1 MLICPL
7 DYRYGRKAMKAVF
20 SEENNLRTKLQVE
33 AALARAHA
41 GLGDISAEAAEE
53 ITRKATLDHVTLER
67 VKTIEAETKHDIMAM
82 VNALSEQTGEAGKY
96 VHLGA
101 TSNDIVDT
109 AMALEF
115 RDMLDLIDD
124 DLDKLIT
131 VLADRAE
138 QHRRTPMMGRTHG
151 QFAIPTTFGFKL
163 AGYLSEMLRHK
174 ERVAEMRKRLCVGK
188 MSGAVGTGA
197 GFGDKFF
204 EVQKAVMKDLGLG
217 YEEAATQLV
226 CRDRYAEMVFVLSL
240 IATSCERYAT
250 EVRNLQRSEIG
261 EVQEAFDARKQVG
274 SSTMAQKKNP
284 MLSENVS
291 GLARVVRSYIAPQ
304 MESMVLWHERDL
316 SNSSAERFII
326 PHVAILTDD
335 ILYKITDVFSNLVV
349 NEDKMLRNIRS
360 AGGFIM
366 AESVLL
372 SLASK
377 GMGRQEAHELVR
389 QTAIRAEEEGKD
401 LKAALMENKDV
412 MALMSGDELD
422 AVMDPIN
429 YLGSA
434 PEQTDVVVER
444 ARRALKH
451 PSAVPSL

>member
-7 DYRYGRKAMKAVF
+7 DYRYGRSAMKAVF

-41 GLGDISAEAAEE
+41 AVGDIPVEAAEE
-53 ITRKATLDHVTLER
+53 IARKATLEHVTLET
-67 VKTIEAETKHDIMAM
+67 VKKIEAETKHDIMAM
-82 VNALSEQTGEAGKY
+82 VIALSKAAGEAGRY

-109 AMALEF
+109 AVALEF
-115 RDMLDLIDD
+115 KAMLDIIEQ
-124 DLDKLIT
+124 DLDELIS
-131 VLADRAE
+131 VLADKAE
-138 QHRRTPMMGRTHG
+138 RYRLTPMMGRTHG

-163 AGYLSEMLRHK
+163 AGYLSEMLRHR
-174 ERVAEMRKRLCVGK
+174 ERVKEMRKRVCVGK
-188 MSGAVGTGA
+188 MSGAIGTGA
-197 GFGDKFF
+197 GFGPKFF
-204 EVQKAVMKDLGLG
+204 QIQEAVMKELGLG
-217 YEEAATQLV
+217 HEEAATQLV
-226 CRDRYAEMVFVLSL
+226 CRDRYAEMVFVLGL

-291 GLARVVRSYIAPQ
+291 GLARVVRSYLAPQ

-316 SNSSAERFII
+316 SNSSAERFIL
-326 PHVAILTDD
+326 PHVAVLTDD
-335 ILYKITDVFSNLVV
+335 ILYKMTEVFRNLVV
-349 NEDKMLRNIRS
+349 NEERMLENIRS

-372 SLASK
+372 TLATK

-389 QTAIRAEEEGKD
+389 QTAIRAEAEGKD
-401 LKAALMENKDV
+401 LKVALSENAEV
-412 MALMSGDELD
+412 MALMTMEELD
-422 AVMDPIN
+422 AAMDPTR
-429 YLGSA
+429 YLGAA
-434 PEQTDVVVER
+434 PELTDRVVEQ
-444 ARRALKH
+444 ARKAL
-451 PSAVPSL
+451 SS

>member
-7 DYRYGRKAMKAVF
+7 DYRYGRQAMKAVF

-41 GLGDISAEAAEE
+41 AVGDVPAEAAEE
-53 ITRKATLDHVTLER
+53 ITRKAALEHVTLER
-67 VKTIEAETKHDIMAM
+67 VKAIEAENKHDIMAM
-82 VNALSEQTGEAGKY
+82 VNALSEQTGEAGRY

-109 AMALEF
+109 AIALEF
-115 RDMLDLIDD
+115 KDMLDLIDE
-124 DLDKLIT
+124 DLDRLIS

-174 ERVAEMRKRLCVGK
+174 ERVGEMRKRICVGK
-188 MSGAVGTGA
+188 MSGAIGTGA
-197 GFGDKFF
+197 GFGSKFF
-204 EVQKAVMKDLGLG
+204 QIQEAVMKDLGLG
-217 YEEAATQLV
+217 YEDAATQLV
-226 CRDRYAEMVFVLSL
+226 CRDRYAEMVFVLGL

-291 GLARVVRSYIAPQ
+291 GLARVVRSYITPQ
-304 MESMVLWHERDL
+304 MECMVLWHERDL
-316 SNSSAERFII
+316 SNSAAERFIL
-326 PHVAILTDD
+326 PHVAVLTDD

-349 NEDKMLRNIRS
+349 NEERMLRNIRS

-372 SLASK
+372 ALASK

-401 LKAALMENKDV
+401 LRSALMENAQV
-412 MALMSGDELD
+412 AALLSGDELD

-429 YLGSA
+429 YLGKA
-434 PEQTDVVVER
+434 PELTDRVVQQ
-444 ARRALKH
+444 ARR
-451 PSAVPSL
+451 SLGA

>member
-7 DYRYGRKAMKAVF
+7 DYRYGRQAMKAVF

-41 GLGDISAEAAEE
+41 AVGDVPAEAAEE
-53 ITRKATLDHVTLER
+53 ITRKATLEHVTLER
-67 VKTIEAETKHDIMAM
+67 VKAIEAENKHDIMAM
-82 VNALSEQTGEAGKY
+82 VNALSEQTGEAGRY

-109 AMALEF
+109 AIALEF
-115 RDMLDLIDD
+115 KDMLDLIDE
-124 DLDKLIT
+124 DLDRLIS

-174 ERVAEMRKRLCVGK
+174 ERVGEMRKRICVGK
-188 MSGAVGTGA
+188 MSGAIGTGA
-197 GFGDKFF
+197 GFGSKFF
-204 EVQKAVMKDLGLG
+204 QIQEAVMKDLGLG
-217 YEEAATQLV
+217 YEDAATQLV
-226 CRDRYAEMVFVLSL
+226 CRDRYAEMVFVLGL

-291 GLARVVRSYIAPQ
+291 GLARVVRSYITPQ
-304 MESMVLWHERDL
+304 MECMVLWHERDL
-316 SNSSAERFII
+316 SNSAAERFIL
-326 PHVAILTDD
+326 PHVAVLTDD

-349 NEDKMLRNIRS
+349 NEERMLRNIRS

-372 SLASK
+372 ALASK

-401 LKAALMENKDV
+401 LRSALMENAQV
-412 MALMSGDELD
+412 AALLSGDELD

-429 YLGSA
+429 YLGKA
-434 PEQTDVVVER
+434 PELTDRVVKQ
-444 ARRALKH
+444 ARR
-451 PSAVPSL
+451 SLGA

>member
-7 DYRYGRKAMKAVF
+7 DYRYGRQAMKAVF

-41 GLGDISAEAAEE
+41 AVGDVPAEAAEE
-53 ITRKATLDHVTLER
+53 ITRKATLEHVTLER
-67 VKTIEAETKHDIMAM
+67 VKAIEAENKHDIMAM
-82 VNALSEQTGEAGKY
+82 VNALSEQTGEAGRY

-109 AMALEF
+109 AIALEF
-115 RDMLDLIDD
+115 KDMLDLIDE
-124 DLDKLIT
+124 DLDRLIS

-174 ERVAEMRKRLCVGK
+174 ERVGEMRKRICVGK
-188 MSGAVGTGA
+188 MSGAIGTGA
-197 GFGDKFF
+197 GFGSKFF
-204 EVQKAVMKDLGLG
+204 QIQEAVMKDLGLG
-217 YEEAATQLV
+217 YEGAATQLV
-226 CRDRYAEMVFVLSL
+226 CRDRYAEMVFVLGL

-291 GLARVVRSYIAPQ
+291 GLARVVRSYITPQ
-304 MESMVLWHERDL
+304 MECMVLWHERDL
-316 SNSSAERFII
+316 SNSAAERFIL
-326 PHVAILTDD
+326 PHVAVLTDD

-349 NEDKMLRNIRS
+349 NEERMLRNIRS

-372 SLASK
+372 ALASK

-389 QTAIRAEEEGKD
+389 QTAIRAEGEGKD
-401 LKAALMENKDV
+401 LRSALMENAQV
-412 MALMSGDELD
+412 AALLSGDELD

-429 YLGSA
+429 YLGKA
-434 PEQTDVVVER
+434 PELTDRVVQQ
-444 ARRALKH
+444 ARR
-451 PSAVPSL
+451 SLGA

>member
-1 MLICPL
+1 
-7 DYRYGRKAMKAVF
+7 MKAVF

-41 GLGDISAEAAEE
+41 AVGDVPAEAAEE
-53 ITRKATLDHVTLER
+53 ITRKATLEHVTLER
-67 VKTIEAETKHDIMAM
+67 VKAIEAENKHDIMAM
-82 VNALSEQTGEAGKY
+82 VNALSEQTGEAGRY

-109 AMALEF
+109 AIALEF
-115 RDMLDLIDD
+115 KDMLDLIDE
-124 DLDKLIT
+124 DLDRLIS

-138 QHRRTPMMGRTHG
+138 QHRRMPMMGRTHG

-174 ERVAEMRKRLCVGK
+174 ERVGEMRKRICVGK
-188 MSGAVGTGA
+188 MSGAIGTGA
-197 GFGDKFF
+197 GFGSKFF
-204 EVQKAVMKDLGLG
+204 QIQEAVMKDLGLG
-217 YEEAATQLV
+217 YEDAATQLV
-226 CRDRYAEMVFVLSL
+226 CRDRYAEMVFVLGL

-291 GLARVVRSYIAPQ
+291 GLARVVRSYITPQ
-304 MESMVLWHERDL
+304 MECMVLWHERDL
-316 SNSSAERFII
+316 SNSAAERFIL
-326 PHVAILTDD
+326 PHVAVLTDD

-349 NEDKMLRNIRS
+349 NEERMLRNIRS

-372 SLASK
+372 ALASK

-401 LKAALMENKDV
+401 LRSALMENAQV
-412 MALMSGDELD
+412 AALLSGDELD

-429 YLGSA
+429 YLGKA
-434 PEQTDVVVER
+434 PELTDRVVQQ
-444 ARRALKH
+444 ARR
-451 PSAVPSL
+451 SLGA

>member
-7 DYRYGRKAMKAVF
+7 DYRYGRQAMKAVF

-41 GLGDISAEAAEE
+41 AVGDVPAEAAEE
-53 ITRKATLDHVTLER
+53 ITRKATLEHVTLER
-67 VKTIEAETKHDIMAM
+67 VKAIEAENKHDIMAM
-82 VNALSEQTGEAGKY
+82 VNALSEQTGDAGRY

-109 AMALEF
+109 AIALEF
-115 RDMLDLIDD
+115 KDMLDLIDE
-124 DLDKLIT
+124 DLDRLIS

-174 ERVAEMRKRLCVGK
+174 ERVGEMRKRICVGK
-188 MSGAVGTGA
+188 MSGAIGTGA
-197 GFGDKFF
+197 GFGSKFF
-204 EVQKAVMKDLGLG
+204 QIQEAVMKDLGLG
-217 YEEAATQLV
+217 YEDAATQLV
-226 CRDRYAEMVFVLSL
+226 CRDRYAEMVFVLGL

-291 GLARVVRSYIAPQ
+291 GLARVVRSYITPQ
-304 MESMVLWHERDL
+304 MECMVLWHERDL
-316 SNSSAERFII
+316 SNSAAERFIL
-326 PHVAILTDD
+326 PHVAVLTDD

-349 NEDKMLRNIRS
+349 NEERMLRNIRS

-372 SLASK
+372 ALASK

-401 LKAALMENKDV
+401 LRSALMENAQV
-412 MALMSGDELD
+412 AALLSGDELD

-429 YLGSA
+429 YLGKA
-434 PEQTDVVVER
+434 PELTDRVVQQ
-444 ARRALKH
+444 ARRSPGA
-451 PSAVPSL
+451 

>member
-1 MLICPL
+1 
-7 DYRYGRKAMKAVF
+7 MKAVF

-41 GLGDISAEAAEE
+41 AVGDVPAEAAEE
-53 ITRKATLDHVTLER
+53 ITRKATLEHVTLER
-67 VKTIEAETKHDIMAM
+67 VKAIEAENKHDIMAM
-82 VNALSEQTGEAGKY
+82 VNALSEQTGEAGRY

-109 AMALEF
+109 AIALEF
-115 RDMLDLIDD
+115 KDMLDLIDE
-124 DLDKLIT
+124 DLDRLIS

-174 ERVAEMRKRLCVGK
+174 ERVGEMRKRICVGK
-188 MSGAVGTGA
+188 MSGAIGTGA
-197 GFGDKFF
+197 GFGSKFF
-204 EVQKAVMKDLGLG
+204 QIQEAVMKDLGLG
-217 YEEAATQLV
+217 YEGAATQLV
-226 CRDRYAEMVFVLSL
+226 CRDRYAEMVFVLGL

-291 GLARVVRSYIAPQ
+291 GLARVVRSYITPQ
-304 MESMVLWHERDL
+304 MECMVLWHERDL
-316 SNSSAERFII
+316 SNSAAERFIL
-326 PHVAILTDD
+326 PHVAVLTDD

-349 NEDKMLRNIRS
+349 NEERMLRNIRS

-372 SLASK
+372 ALASK

-401 LKAALMENKDV
+401 LRSALMENAQV
-412 MALMSGDELD
+412 AALLSGDELD

-429 YLGSA
+429 YLGKA
-434 PEQTDVVVER
+434 PELTDRVVQQ
-444 ARRALKH
+444 ARR
-451 PSAVPSL
+451 SLGA

>member
-7 DYRYGRKAMKAVF
+7 DYRYGRKEMKAVF
-20 SEENNLRTKLQVE
+20 SEENNLGTKLQVE

-41 GLGDISAEAAEE
+41 VVGNIPEEAAAE
-53 ITRKATLDHVTLER
+53 ISRKATLEFVTLAR
-67 VKTIEAETKHDIMAM
+67 VKEIEAETKHDIMSM
-82 VNALSEQTGEAGKY
+82 VRALSEQAGEAGRY

-109 AMALEF
+109 AVALEF
-115 RDMLDLIDD
+115 KDMLDIIDA
-124 DLDKLIT
+124 DLDRLIH
-131 VLADRAE
+131 VLAKQAGR
-138 QHRRTPMMGRTHG
+138 HRRTVMMGRTHG

-174 ERVAEMRKRLCVGK
+174 ERVGEVRKRACVGK
-188 MSGAVGTGA
+188 MSGAIGTGA
-197 GFGDKFF
+197 GLGPKFF
-204 EVQKAVMKDLGLG
+204 EVQERVMADLGLG

-226 CRDRYAEMVFVLSL
+226 CRDRYAELVFVLSC

-291 GLARVVRSYIAPQ
+291 GLARVVRSFIAPQ

-316 SNSSAERFII
+316 SNSSAERFIL
-326 PHVAILTDD
+326 PHVAVLTDD
-335 ILYKITDVFSNLVV
+335 ILGKMADVFEHLVV
-349 NEDKMLRNIRS
+349 HEDRMRRNVAS
-360 AGGFIM
+360 AGGLIM

-372 SLASK
+372 ALAGK

-389 QTAIRAEEEGKD
+389 QIAIAAEEGGQD
-401 LKAALMENKDV
+401 FRSALAADGTVASLLSPE
-412 MALMSGDELD
+412 ELD
-422 AVMDPIN
+422 AVMEPDN
-429 YLGSA
+429 YLGRA
-434 PEQTDVVVER
+434 PEMTDRVIAQAER
-444 ARRALKH
+444 AIGKRD
-451 PSAVPSL
+451 

>member
-7 DYRYGRKAMKAVF
+7 DYRYGRREMKSVF
-20 SEENNLRTKLQVE
+20 SEENNLLTKLQVE

-41 GLGDISAEAAEE
+41 SVGDVPSEAADT
-53 ITRKATLDHVTLER
+53 ITEMATLEHVSLEK
-67 VKTIEAETKHDIMAM
+67 VSKIEAETRHDIMSM
-82 VNALSEQTGEAGKY
+82 VMALSEAAGEAGRY

-109 AMALEF
+109 AMALQF
-115 RDMLDLIDD
+115 KAMLDIIEQ
-124 DLDKLIT
+124 DLDELIE
-131 VLADRAE
+131 VLADQAAKYRD
-138 QHRRTPMMGRTHG
+138 TPMMGRTHG

-163 AGYLSEMLRHK
+163 AGYLSEILRHK
-174 ERVAEMRKRLCVGK
+174 ERVLEMRKRLCVGK
-188 MSGAVGTGA
+188 MSGAIGTGA
-197 GFGDKFF
+197 GFGSKFF
-204 EVQKAVMKDLGLG
+204 QIQETVMNDLGLG

-240 IATSCERYAT
+240 ITTSCERYAT
-250 EVRNLQRSEIG
+250 EIRNLQRSEIG

-291 GLARVVRSYIAPQ
+291 GLARVVRSYLTPQ
-304 MESMVLWHERDL
+304 MESMILWHERDL

-326 PHVAILTDD
+326 PHVAVLTDD
-335 ILYKITDVFSNLVV
+335 ILYKITNVFRNLVV
-349 NEDKMLRNIRS
+349 NKERMMENIKS

-372 SLASK
+372 ALASK

-389 QTAIRAEEEGKD
+389 QISIVAEERGMD
-401 LKAALMENKDV
+401 LRDALRDNEAV
-412 MALMSGDELD
+412 MSIVSDEELD
-422 AVMDPIN
+422 LIMDPSK
-429 YLGSA
+429 YLGGA
-434 PEQTDVVVER
+434 PEMTDRVVEEAR
-444 ARRALKH
+444 ATLK
-451 PSAVPSL
+451 

>member
-7 DYRYGRKAMKAVF
+7 DYRYGRSEMKAVF
-20 SEENNLRTKLQVE
+20 SEESNLRTKLQVE

-41 GLGDISAEAAEE
+41 SVGDIPVQAAEE
-53 ITRKATLDHVTLER
+53 ITRKATLDFVTPEMVR
-67 VKTIEAETKHDIMAM
+67 QIEAETRHDIMSM
-82 VNALSEQTGEAGKY
+82 VKALSEVSGEAGRY

-109 AMALEF
+109 AMALQF
-115 RDMLDLIDD
+115 KDMLDIIDR
-124 DLDKLIT
+124 DLNDMIR
-131 VLADRAE
+131 VLADQSSRYRA
-138 QHRRTPMMGRTHG
+138 TPMMGRTHG

-174 ERVAEMRKRLCVGK
+174 ERVGEMRKRLCVGK
-188 MSGAVGTGA
+188 MSGAIGTGA
-197 GFGDKFF
+197 GFGTKFF
-204 EVQKAVMKDLGLG
+204 QVQEAVMDDLGLG
-217 YEEAATQLV
+217 HEEASTQLV
-226 CRDRYAEMVFVLSL
+226 CRDRYAEMVFVLGL
-240 IATSCERYAT
+240 IVTSCERYAT

-291 GLARVVRSYIAPQ
+291 GLARVVRSYLTPQ

-326 PHVAILTDD
+326 PHVAVLTDD
-335 ILYKITDVFSNLVV
+335 ILYKMTDVLKNLVV
-349 NEDKMLRNIRS
+349 NEDRMLRNIRS

-372 SLASK
+372 ALASR

-389 QTAIRAEEEGKD
+389 QAAILAEEEERD
-401 LKAALMENKDV
+401 LRTLLSENRDV
-412 MALMSGDELD
+412 MALMSEEELD
-422 AVMDPIN
+422 AAMDPTA

-434 PEQTDVVVER
+434 PELTDLVVQQ
-444 ARRALKH
+444 ARKVLG
-451 PSAVPSL
+451 

>member
-7 DYRYGRKAMKAVF
+7 DYRYGRQAMKAVF

-41 GLGDISAEAAEE
+41 AVGDVPAEAAEE
-53 ITRKATLDHVTLER
+53 ITRKATLEHVTLER
-67 VKTIEAETKHDIMAM
+67 VKAIEAENKHDIMAM
-82 VNALSEQTGEAGKY
+82 VNALSEQTGEAGRY

-109 AMALEF
+109 AIALEF
-115 RDMLDLIDD
+115 KDMLDLIDE
-124 DLDKLIT
+124 DLDRLIS

-151 QFAIPTTFGFKL
+151 QFAIPTTFGFNL

-174 ERVAEMRKRLCVGK
+174 ERVGEMRKRICVGK
-188 MSGAVGTGA
+188 MSGAIGTGA
-197 GFGDKFF
+197 GFGSKFF
-204 EVQKAVMKDLGLG
+204 QIQEAVMKDLGLG
-217 YEEAATQLV
+217 YEDAATQLV
-226 CRDRYAEMVFVLSL
+226 CRDRYAEMVFVLGL

-291 GLARVVRSYIAPQ
+291 GLARVVRSYITPQ
-304 MESMVLWHERDL
+304 MECMVLWHERDL
-316 SNSSAERFII
+316 SNSAAERFIL
-326 PHVAILTDD
+326 PHVAVLTDD

-349 NEDKMLRNIRS
+349 NEERMLRNIRS

-372 SLASK
+372 ALASK

-401 LKAALMENKDV
+401 LRSALMENAQV
-412 MALMSGDELD
+412 AALLSGDELD

-429 YLGSA
+429 YLGKA
-434 PEQTDVVVER
+434 PELTDRVVQQ
-444 ARRALKH
+444 ARR
-451 PSAVPSL
+451 SLGA